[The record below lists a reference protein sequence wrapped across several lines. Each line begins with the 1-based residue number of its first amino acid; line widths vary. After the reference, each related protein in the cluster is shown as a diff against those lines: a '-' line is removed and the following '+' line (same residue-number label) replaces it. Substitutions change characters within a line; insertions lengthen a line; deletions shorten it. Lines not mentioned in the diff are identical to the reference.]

1 MVTGLPIKQ
10 KTDTDVTILDLNARN
25 SLSVVIRSYEEGR
38 RKFNLNCH
46 FYKHDLFD
54 ITILLKKRAD
64 VLTTGYTYFYTTTSK
79 IKTIEFTITIVTLK
93 ILVLSGKIKLC
104 GTK

>member
-25 SLSVVIRSYEEGR
+25 SLSVMIISYEEGR

-54 ITILLKKRAD
+54 ITIPFKKRTEAN
-64 VLTTGYTYFYTTTSK
+64 
-79 IKTIEFTITIVTLK
+79 
-93 ILVLSGKIKLC
+93 
-104 GTK
+104 